1 MDAESQLK
9 LQAYLDGELSAN
21 ESAQVADWA
30 ARDDEARLLMA
41 EFKHTKAALSGHET
55 GVKLPEPREFYWSR
69 IEREIQRQTAP
80 GPEISPGLAGWL
92 FWLQRHLVS
101 TGAGA
106 ALACLL
112 MVLLVHSGR
121 SGSQLGEIE
130 LASDEMGAYTFRNQ
144 SEKLTMVWLYDRSD
158 DSQFTQD
165 PVTAKVDLE

>member
-21 ESAQVADWA
+21 ESARVAGWIAQDQ
-30 ARDDEARLLMA
+30 EARALAA
-41 EFKHTKAALSGHET
+41 ELKNTNAALREHEAV
-55 GVKLPEPREFYWSR
+55 VKLPEPREFYWSK
-69 IEREIQRQTAP
+69 IEREIQRQAAFP
-80 GPEISPGLAGWL
+80 PEASFGLARWL

-101 TGAGA
+101 TGAA
-106 ALACLL
+106 ATLACLL
-112 MVLLVHSGR
+112 TVLLVYSGR
-121 SGSQLGEIE
+121 SGGQLGEIE

-144 SEKLTMVWLYDRSD
+144 SERLTMVWLYDRSD

>member
-9 LQAYLDGELSAN
+9 LQAYLDGELSAT
-21 ESAQVADWA
+21 ESAQAADWIGRDQEASRLA
-30 ARDDEARLLMA
+30 AELKNTRL
-41 EFKHTKAALSGHET
+41 ALKGHEEWI
-55 GVKLPEPREFYWSR
+55 KLPETREFYWSK
-69 IEREIQRQTAP
+69 IEREIQRQEAFQ
-80 GPEISPGLAGWL
+80 PEAFSRRVGWL
-92 FWLQRHLVS
+92 LWLQRHLMS

-130 LASDEMGAYTFRNQ
+130 LASDDMGAYTFRNQ
-144 SEKLTMVWLYDRSD
+144 SDRLTMVWLYNRSD

-165 PVTAKVDLE
+165 SVTAKVDLE